1 MLLEKIRHLYEKERH
16 HHFPHFF
23 MWLIRRCRP
32 FTWNIVFIF
41 GFSKLNQREEE
52 YEWLKSR
59 LRHER
64 HHHHEKSRR
73 NIASPPKTAK
83 EGQRT
88 PHRTVEKRE
97 NKLEEEN
104 EEKEKE
110 ETRLVP
116 SMSLLSKVVRKVEKG
131 VGREVLLE
139 LLKGFEMSV
148 KMGKEEKLSSLHVV
162 SRVGLVVIGR
172 VLRYLYRFFRLVGS
186 GDLDGD
192 GKVTMNDVGMMS
204 ILVDK
209 YCASLPS
216 DVRSVVRLLLERF
229 LKLVREKLS
238 LRGFLTVGEFR
249 RLVLIFL
256 LTLGS

>member
-1 MLLEKIRHLYEKERH
+1 MLLEWVRHLYEKERH
-16 HHFPHFF
+16 HHPHFF
-23 MWLIRRCRP
+23 IWLIRRCRP
-32 FTWNIVFIF
+32 LMWNIMFLF
-41 GFSKLNQREEE
+41 GFSKLNQREKEH
-52 YEWLKSR
+52 EWLKSR
-59 LRHER
+59 PRHHH
-64 HHHHEKSRR
+64 HHHHEKSRE
-73 NIASPPKTAK
+73 NLTSSPKTAK
-83 EGQRT
+83 EKQRT
-88 PHRTVEKRE
+88 HHHIAEKGENELEEEKGEKRE
-97 NKLEEEN
+97 VK
-104 EEKEKE
+104 
-110 ETRLVP
+110 LVP

-139 LLKGFEMSV
+139 LLKGFEMSER
-148 KMGKEEKLSSLHVV
+148 KGKEEKSPSLHIV
-162 SRVGLVVIGR
+162 SRIGMVVFGR
-172 VLRYLYRFFRLVGS
+172 VLPYLYRFFRLVGS

-192 GKVTMNDVGMMS
+192 GRVTLSDVGMMS

-256 LTLGS
+256 QTLGS